1 MSEAIDVG
9 KAAYG
14 WWKHSLSDDGGGRM
28 ARAKLRR
35 CESASDALAI
45 EATHALHLA
54 LGGALQNRADT
65 LALIAVALANIRVS
79 VPESAAARMGESLS
93 ALRFRTLISSSD
105 TSGLIRPLRRAL
117 VQIGSTANVGRLASD
132 LFYWSDKTRN
142 DWCFAYYGA
151 ATTTPHPAD
160 IQTISTSEAEE

>member
-1 MSEAIDVG
+1 MSEAIDIG

-14 WWKHSLSDDGGGRM
+14 WWARSLGDDGGGRM
-28 ARAKLRR
+28 ARAQLRR
-35 CESASDALAI
+35 CATAADTLTI
-45 EATHALHLA
+45 GATHALHLA

-79 VPESAAARMGESLS
+79 GPESAAARMGGSLS
-93 ALRFRTLISSSD
+93 ALRFQTLIRSD
-105 TSGLIRPLRRAL
+105 TAGLIRPLRRAL
-117 VQIGSTANVGRLASD
+117 VQIDGAANVGLLARD

-151 ATTTPHPAD
+151 AANAPLPND
-160 IQTISTSEAEE
+160 IQPPPTSEIEE